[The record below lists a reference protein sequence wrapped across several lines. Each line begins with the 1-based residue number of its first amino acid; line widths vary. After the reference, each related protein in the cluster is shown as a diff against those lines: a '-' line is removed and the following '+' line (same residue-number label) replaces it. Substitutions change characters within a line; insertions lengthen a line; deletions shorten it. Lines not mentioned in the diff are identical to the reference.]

1 MAESLSERMAAAA
14 KRNKDAIKSK
24 RGIAPEKN
32 TKSTLTTRTKVKKQ
46 EGSFVARQK
55 EKLRQE
61 RESRNR
67 ISHILNDLI
76 GTEHPD
82 DLMTKIIG
90 SLSASGRVPQEGKYY
105 VFIYNAKTP
114 NLRYDQHPMVAVTD
128 VFEWG
133 FRGINFHWNTHR
145 NYTWNEIVDGLYEIT
160 HSELTDLDGV
170 PFARFRMNV

>member
-1 MAESLSERMAAAA
+1 MARRRA
-14 KRNKDAIKSK
+14 KRRTGGPSYDEVKAKIDAKEEAKKSK
-24 RGIAPEKN
+24 
-32 TKSTLTTRTKVKKQ
+32 KSTLTTATKSREKTTSSTTEESKQ
-46 EGSFVARQK
+46 EEQ
-55 EKLRQE
+55 
-61 RESRNR
+61 RNR
-67 ISHILNDLI
+67 ISHIRDNLI

-82 DLMTKIIG
+82 DLMTKIIE

-114 NLRYDQHPMVAVTD
+114 NLRYDQHPMIAVTD